1 MIAGLTLGTELRRFL
16 RSKLGRIA
24 MVVLMLMPL
33 IYSAL
38 YLWAF
43 WNPFGHVDKMPVAF
57 VNSDLGTKVD
67 GEEINAGN
75 QIVEHLKKEDRVHFD
90 FVSEQEAEEGV
101 RDGRYY
107 FSVQLTPDFS
117 EAVASPTTGDARK
130 AVIQTTYN
138 DSNGYLSTLIG
149 ENVLRTMLPVIS
161 ERIGEEAVD
170 KVLIGIQS
178 AGAGL
183 EKAADG
189 ATQLHDGAEKLNDG
203 AIQLSEGA
211 VKLNGGL
218 DSALAAT
225 GKLNAGAIKLDAN
238 VVQLSK
244 GADKLAAGTRQ
255 LNDQVEGATAKLTAL
270 TRGVDQLGGGVDQLA
285 DGAVRIDAGVQQLNA
300 SLSQVTDIQTTTSTN
315 IRQLADQLRPI
326 PNPDVQ
332 NVVRQLDQMAFDV
345 DHNALGQ
352 NAPATAQLNELANGT
367 SQLAY
372 QLSDPQAPFRSGFNQ
387 LTEGTSILPGKL
399 GELQTGVTQLN
410 DGMQLLNTGLNKLHQ
425 DGTSRLVTGTGELQ
439 NGLQKLDDGAGRLV
453 DGTNRLVDGTAQLN
467 DGAGELATRLT
478 KGAEAV
484 PKWDT
489 EQRKGTASVLGGPVR
504 LTTTND
510 TGSHTFG
517 AGLAPFFFSL
527 AMFVGGLI
535 IFMILRPLQNRAVAS
550 GVAPLRAALDGL
562 LPAALIAI
570 GQATAIFLVTRY
582 GVGLEPVYPI
592 GLLVFCILVSL
603 MCTAMN
609 QLFNAALGP
618 GAGKVTAMALLMLQ
632 LLSSGGLY
640 PVETQPALFQ
650 WVHPINPMTYTVNG
664 FRQLMYGH
672 VDHRLPE
679 AIMAVLLVF
688 ILSICLTAVVARRDR
703 SWTMKRLHPPIKI

>member
-1 MIAGLTLGTELRRFL
+1 MIAGFTLGTELRRFL

-33 IYSAL
+33 MYSAL

-57 VNSDLGTKVD
+57 VNSDLGTEVD
-67 GEEINAGN
+67 GEKINAGN
-75 QIVEHLKKEDRVHFD
+75 QIVDQLKKEDRVHFD

-149 ENVLRTMLPVIS
+149 ENVLRTMLPAIS
-161 ERIGEEAVD
+161 NRIGEEAVD

-189 ATQLHDGAEKLNDG
+189 ATQLHDGAERLNDG
-203 AIQLSEGA
+203 AVQLNEGA
-211 VKLNGGL
+211 VKLDGGL

-225 GKLNAGAIKLDAN
+225 TKLSTGAAKVDAN
-238 VVQLSK
+238 VVKLGA
-244 GADKLAAGTRQ
+244 GADKLAAGTQQ
-255 LNDQVEGATAKLTAL
+255 LNDQVEGATTKLTAL

-300 SLSQVTDIQTTTSTN
+300 SLSQVTDIQTTTSAN

-332 NVVRQLDQMAFDV
+332 NVVRQLDQVAFDI

-387 LTEGTSILPGKL
+387 LSEGTSVLPGKL
-399 GELQTGVTQLN
+399 GELQNGVTQLN
-410 DGMQLLNTGLNKLHQ
+410 DGMQLLDTGLNKLHE

-453 DGTNRLVDGTAQLN
+453 DGTTRLVDGSNRLS
-467 DGAGELATRLT
+467 DGSDELATKLT
-478 KGAEAV
+478 EGSRAV

-489 EQRKGTASVLGGPVR
+489 EQRRGVASVLGGPVSLR
-504 LTTTND
+504 TTND
-510 TGSHTFG
+510 VGSHTFG

-527 AMFVGGLI
+527 AMFIGGLI
-535 IFMILRPLQNRAVAS
+535 IFMIMRPLQNRAVAS
-550 GVAPLRAALDGL
+550 GVAPLRAALDGF
-562 LPAALIAI
+562 LPASLIAI

-582 GVGLEPVYPI
+582 GVGLEPIYPI
-592 GLLVFCILVSL
+592 GLLVFCVLVSL
-603 MCTAMN
+603 MFTAVN
-609 QLFNAALGP
+609 QLLNAALGP
-618 GAGKVTAMALLMLQ
+618 GAGKVVAMALLMLQ
-632 LLSSGGLY
+632 LLASGGLY
-640 PVETQPALFQ
+640 PVETEPALFQ
-650 WVHPINPMTYTVNG
+650 WLHPINPMTYSVNG

-672 VDHRLPE
+672 VDNRLPQ
-679 AIMAVLLVF
+679 AVAAVIFVFLLSMA
-688 ILSICLTAVVARRDR
+688 LTAVVARRDR
-703 SWTMKRLHPPIKI
+703 RWTMKRLHPPIKI